1 MYKRQGN
8 ATDGPGY
15 PANPG
20 HSGTKGTASG
30 GDININGNMG
40 GYGGNA
46 PGGVTQNDYGINAY
60 GGEGGH
66 YYYDGTS
73 HMSSPTSGNQ
83 AFIRFYRGNTNL
95 PLDQLNAQNITGLM
109 LEMSQ
114 LAQEQ
119 TSMLINADVSH

>member
-1 MYKRQGN
+1 MTMEQRIWWRRM
-8 ATDGPGY
+8 
-15 PANPG
+15 
-20 HSGTKGTASG
+20 GTT
-30 GDININGNMG
+30 IMM
-40 GYGGNA
+40 
-46 PGGVTQNDYGINAY
+46 V
-60 GGEGGH
+60 H
-66 YYYDGTS
+66 H